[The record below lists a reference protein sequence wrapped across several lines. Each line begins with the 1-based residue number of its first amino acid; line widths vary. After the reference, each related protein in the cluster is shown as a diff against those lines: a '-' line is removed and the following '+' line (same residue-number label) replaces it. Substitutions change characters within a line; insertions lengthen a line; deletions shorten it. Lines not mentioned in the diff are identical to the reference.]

1 MPAWEITKLW
11 SAKEITAY
19 RDYAA
24 TEGVRKSGV
33 ARCTCEDLSIRLV
46 TEYASAN
53 GLPVMF
59 TNGANPTGMS
69 PLGHKNV
76 TEYVNKVLTSTG
88 ARDLSN
94 YGTAVM
100 VSGTAKSDANSLRQ
114 ATKGDL
120 ILLYDPV
127 GHVQVVVS
135 ASSSQVKIVQGN
147 TYNPWG
153 RNSSDPTHENYVGE
167 IVAEKSHLLEA
178 TSGKWIYEGSR
189 EVFKNDH
196 GRLMIWDF
204 DAWNRI
210 VKTHAVKAG
219 ETMKQVATKLT
230 GNEMWWPMVYGQNE
244 QKLGGPGLTNF
255 KEGLTLYYLTK

>member
-1 MPAWEITKLW
+1 MPAWEIKKLW
-11 SAKEITAY
+11 SAKEIGEY

-24 TEGVRKSGV
+24 AEGVRKSGV

-59 TNGANPTGMS
+59 ANGAYPAGLS
-69 PLGHKNV
+69 PLTHKNV
-76 TEYVNKVLTSTG
+76 TEFVNKVLTSTG

-100 VSGTAKSDANSLRQ
+100 VAGTAKSDATSLRQ

-135 ASSSQVKIVQGN
+135 ASSSVVKIVQGN

-153 RNSSDPTHENYVGE
+153 FNSSDPTHENYVGE
-167 IVAEKSHLLEA
+167 IVAEKSHVLEA
-178 TSGKWIYEGSR
+178 SSGKWIYEGSR

-210 VKTHAVKAG
+210 VVERTVKQGETLKQIAKELFGQESLWTVIYDTNATALGPNMSNFKAG
-219 ETMKQVATKLT
+219 MK
-230 GNEMWWPMVYGQNE
+230 
-244 QKLGGPGLTNF
+244 
-255 KEGLTLYYLTK
+255 LYILKK